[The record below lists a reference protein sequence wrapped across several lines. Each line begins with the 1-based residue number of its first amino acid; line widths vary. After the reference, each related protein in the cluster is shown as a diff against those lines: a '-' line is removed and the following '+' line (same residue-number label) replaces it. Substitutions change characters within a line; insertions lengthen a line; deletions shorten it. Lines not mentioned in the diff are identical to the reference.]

1 MAILTIDFEASCLP
15 CHGRSYPIEV
25 GIADA
30 SGRSQSW
37 LICPHR
43 SWDGWDW
50 TQEAQSLH
58 GLTHERLE
66 REGLPA
72 SVVAE
77 QLVRALA
84 GHRVIA
90 DSTID
95 AYWLAAL
102 AKAANIFPPAK
113 IEYIGTLFDELGTTS
128 SEILLAQTQVDRLAF
143 RRHRAGEDARWLFA
157 LIQILMDLSASRAR
171 AAQAAAPSWP
181 ADSHPMLQDQLSGA

>member
-1 MAILTIDFEASCLP
+1 MGDTDPRDLNGDLRADVHKSAHSPGQRHLLTASIDPTRAV
-15 CHGRSYPIEV
+15 EV

-84 GHRVIA
+84 GH
-90 DSTID
+90 
-95 AYWLAAL
+95 L
-102 AKAANIFPPAK
+102 AKC
-113 IEYIGTLFDELGTTS
+113 
-128 SEILLAQTQVDRLAF
+128 
-143 RRHRAGEDARWLFA
+143 AR
-157 LIQILMDLSASRAR
+157 MSK
-171 AAQAAAPSWP
+171 
-181 ADSHPMLQDQLSGA
+181 

>member
-1 MAILTIDFEASCLP
+1 MAIITIDFEASCLP
-15 CHGRSYPIEV
+15 RHGRSYPIEV

-30 SGRSQSW
+30 GGRSQSW

-50 TQEAQSLH
+50 TDEAQGLH
-58 GLTHERLE
+58 GLTHERLL

-72 SVVAE
+72 AAVAA
-77 QLVRALA
+77 QLGKVLA

-95 AYWLAAL
+95 AYWYATL
-102 AKAANIFPPAK
+102 AKAANVLPSAE
-113 IEYIGTLFDELGTTS
+113 IEYIGALFDALGTTS
-128 SEILLAQTQVDRLAF
+128 SDILLAQTQVDRMGF

-157 LIQILMDLSASRAR
+157 LIQTLTNLSASRAH
-171 AAQAAAPSWP
+171 AA
-181 ADSHPMLQDQLSGA
+181 